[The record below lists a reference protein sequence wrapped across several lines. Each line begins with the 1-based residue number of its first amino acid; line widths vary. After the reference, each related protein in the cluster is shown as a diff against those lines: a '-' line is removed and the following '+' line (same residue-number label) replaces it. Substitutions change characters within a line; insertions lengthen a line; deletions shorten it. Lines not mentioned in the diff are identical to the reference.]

1 MMLQKNSA
9 RMYKTKYIQ
18 QAIQKNDSKFDLLNE
33 DLEPESK
40 TDSIVLGFSNK
51 RRSVLDKVILD
62 K

>member
-18 QAIQKNDSKFDLLNE
+18 QEIQKNDSKFDLLNE